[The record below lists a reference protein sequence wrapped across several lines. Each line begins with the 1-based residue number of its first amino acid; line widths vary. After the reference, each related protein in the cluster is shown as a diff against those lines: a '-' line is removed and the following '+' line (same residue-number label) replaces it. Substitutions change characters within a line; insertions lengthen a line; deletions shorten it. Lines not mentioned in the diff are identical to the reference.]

1 MPYRFN
7 NQNLLE
13 YTSEGKR
20 YLRNLIYPEIQPS
33 VDDIYV
39 ITTGGD
45 RYDKLALQFYN
56 NVDYWW
62 VIAAANTDVVDSL
75 VVTPGVQ
82 LRIPAAP
89 EKFQEALEKLNE
101 L

>member
-33 VDDIYV
+33 ADDIYV

-62 VIAAANTDVVDSL
+62 VIAVANTDVVDSL

-82 LRIPAAP
+82 LRIPATP